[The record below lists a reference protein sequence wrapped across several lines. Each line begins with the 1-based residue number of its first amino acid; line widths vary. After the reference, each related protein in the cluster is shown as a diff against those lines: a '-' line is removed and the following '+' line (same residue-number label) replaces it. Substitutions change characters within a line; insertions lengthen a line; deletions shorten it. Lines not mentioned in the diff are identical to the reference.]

1 MNVFQIQKK
10 TIDTEIYL
18 NDVKKWMDPGHN
30 KGKKQKRS
38 ILIRT
43 ILRETIYKETCL
55 KVIKQMNDSRIKRG
69 NNKRSGSLFIE
80 KLFCLSSK
88 QNPYLARLCS

>member
-43 ILRETIYKETCL
+43 VLSETIYETKDMFESYQTNEWL
-55 KVIKQMNDSRIKRG
+55 
-69 NNKRSGSLFIE
+69 
-80 KLFCLSSK
+80 
-88 QNPYLARLCS
+88 